1 VRPACSARVRR
12 AGLLRGAGIALVGAT
27 LGLALLPGRAF
38 AAVAVVVITPVAGPA
53 APGPFEDGEVVKLSV
68 KSNST
73 FTPGTRVNILECADP
88 QGTSANLPK
97 DIGTCDGLTIQP
109 DTVLVQPDG
118 AIAVAKYTIYRLPN
132 PILGEQA
139 NAQPVCDDSN
149 QCVLYVGQDQND
161 FTQPKIFSTPF
172 TVAASTTAP
181 SSVTTSTDPSS
192 SLAPSPQAG
201 AAGSSSTG
209 SNGPASL
216 AFTGT
221 GSWLP
226 WVLAVGGVLVVAG
239 SLGRRRMR
247 AHP

>member
-1 VRPACSARVRR
+1 
-12 AGLLRGAGIALVGAT
+12 
-27 LGLALLPGRAF
+27 LGLLPGRAF
-38 AAVAVVVITPVAGPA
+38 AAVPVVVITPVAGPA
-53 APGPFEDGEVVKLSV
+53 APAPFQDGEVVKLSV

-88 QGTSANLPK
+88 EGTSANLPK
-97 DIGTCDGLTIQP
+97 DIGSCDGLTIQP

-118 AIAVAKYTIYRLPN
+118 AITVPQYTIYRLPN
-132 PILGEQA
+132 SVLGEQS
-139 NAQPVCDDSN
+139 NALPVCDDAN

-172 TVAASTTAP
+172 TVAASTAAP
-181 SSVTTSTDPSS
+181 STVTTSTGPSS
-192 SLAPSPQAG
+192 SLPSSPLAG
-201 AAGSSSTG
+201 AAGSSSAAT
-209 SNGPASL
+209 NAQTSL

-226 WVLAVGGVLVVAG
+226 WVLAIGGVLVVAG